1 MDIKII
7 ESDGKVHLPGR
18 TIPYCKPGQQ
28 PIVRLTV
35 EAYNALIDITNA
47 SSLSVGKVASEIILQ
62 SQDRIVYEKEEMN
75 G

>member
-1 MDIKII
+1 
-7 ESDGKVHLPGR
+7 
-18 TIPYCKPGQQ
+18 
-28 PIVRLTV
+28 VRLTV

-47 SSLSVGKVASEIILQ
+47 SALSVGKVASEIILQ

>member
-1 MDIKII
+1 MDIKIV
-7 ESDGKVHLPGR
+7 EPDGKIHLPGR

-35 EAYNALIDITNA
+35 EVYNALIDITNA
-47 SSLSVGKVASEIILQ
+47 SALSVGKVASEIILQ